1 MKNESKKIDLFDLF
15 SKDERD
21 YLSQQI
27 CEKLTDKG
35 LVPDD
40 YEIIFEGE
48 FLYEIDGEEPFKAKK
63 GDIIFIEK
71 GKAHKMT
78 CVGNER
84 GIRLACGENNFS
96 HVYVKE
102 NDKPF
107 GFN

>member
-1 MKNESKKIDLFDLF
+1 MKSESKKIDLFDLF

-48 FLYEIDGEEPFKAKK
+48 SI
-63 GDIIFIEK
+63 
-71 GKAHKMT
+71 
-78 CVGNER
+78 NE
-84 GIRLACGENNFS
+84 
-96 HVYVKE
+96 
-102 NDKPF
+102 
-107 GFN
+107 

>member
-35 LVPDD
+35 LNPND

-48 FLYEIDGEEPFKAKK
+48 LI
-63 GDIIFIEK
+63 
-71 GKAHKMT
+71 
-78 CVGNER
+78 
-84 GIRLACGENNFS
+84 
-96 HVYVKE
+96 
-102 NDKPF
+102 
-107 GFN
+107 